1 MATLVR
7 LLSVIMVMVGAGIPA
22 VIEAQTPIPKTPVL
36 PKLPP
41 NLTIRW
47 LDTLTVNPT
56 TVVAGTKITATVKLM
71 RPAVSRMRINL
82 VLSDGIAREEGWY
95 SPNCLMMR
103 NWIDVEPGTDRNSF
117 TISTLVRPPAGI
129 QPTQVGSSKTFTI
142 TASYNNGA
150 ERVSTTVTVDRLCT
164 GLWG

>member
-1 MATLVR
+1 MASLVR

-22 VIEAQTPIPKTPVL
+22 VIEAQTPIPKTPAGRR
-36 PKLPP
+36 PPP

-56 TVVAGTKITATVKLM
+56 TVAAGTKITATVKLI

-82 VLSDGIAREEGWY
+82 TLSDGIAGEEGWY

-103 NWIDVEPGTDRNSF
+103 YWIDVEPGTDRKSF

-129 QPTQVGSSKTFTI
+129 QPTQVGSSKTFTV
-142 TASYNNGA
+142 TAGYNNGA
-150 ERVSTTVTVDRLCT
+150 EVVSTTFTVDRICT

>member
-36 PKLPP
+36 PKRPP
-41 NLTIRW
+41 NLRILW

-56 TVVAGTKITATVKLM
+56 TVVAGTKITATLKLA
-71 RPAVSRMRINL
+71 RPAASRMRINL
-82 VLSDGIAREEGWY
+82 TLSDGIAREEALY

-103 NWIDVEPGTDRNSF
+103 YLIDVEPGTDRKSF
-117 TISTLVRPPAGI
+117 TINTLVRPPGGI
-129 QPTQVGSSKTFTI
+129 QPTQVGSSKTFTV
-142 TASYNNGA
+142 TAGYDNGA
-150 ERVSTTVTVDRLCT
+150 EVVSTTFTVDRICT
-164 GLWG
+164 GL